1 MSPQQLE
8 IKAIQDKWIEIRLL
22 SREEAEKTLEGEW
35 LEAYN
40 RFFEKYDDDM
50 TRMNEIAEKVQK
62 MIEPPRVQ
70 KKTKGQK
77 RRDLFAVKMEREA
90 LRAANRLK

>member
-8 IKAIQDKWIEIRLL
+8 IKAIQDKWGEIRLL

-50 TRMNEIAEKVQK
+50 TRMLEIADKVQK
-62 MIEPPRVQ
+62 QIEPPKAQ
-70 KKTKGQK
+70 KKTKGQQK
-77 RRDLFAVKMEREA
+77 RDRFAVKMAREA
-90 LRAANRLK
+90 VRAANNA